1 MPVDSRAR
9 QLWMVRI
16 PRGRSHEL
24 DARAGIIPVS
34 LGIRGEITDILD
46 LDDAIPLLEAENPS
60 LTLRQIESR
69 ARALVDFSTGIMP
82 GDLMLV
88 HLRDSRSVLICMA
101 GHGGMASHAGL
112 PARLAEV
119 IREVPEAG
127 LPADLSSSMS
137 AQQPVCR
144 LRNPNALMR
153 ITHLLT
159 HGVQPMA
166 ELPDP
171 GSAVSGHDMAALI
184 AAALRDD
191 GYRCHISPPGPDGG
205 ADILAGK
212 GMLGF
217 EGSVVVQVKS
227 GRITCGTAEIDRLLG
242 VMHTRGASHGMIAS
256 WGGFTG
262 PAMARA
268 TELWFKVRL
277 WGREDIA
284 RAAGRAARQL
294 EGDLAEVAESMAAW
308 SAQEEPGPVA
318 QEDLVGDLDEL
329 QDAMQDA

>member
-1 MPVDSRAR
+1 
-9 QLWMVRI
+9 MVRI

-34 LGIRGEITDILD
+34 LGIRGEISDILD

-60 LTLRQIESR
+60 LTLRQVESR

-82 GDLMLV
+82 GDLLLV
-88 HLRDSRSVLICMA
+88 HLRDSRTVLICMA
-101 GHGGMASHAGL
+101 GHGGMESHAGL

-119 IREVPEAG
+119 LRELPEAG
-127 LPADLSSSMS
+127 LPADLASSMS

-144 LRNPNALMR
+144 LRNPNALQR
-153 ITHLLT
+153 ISHLLA
-159 HGVQPMA
+159 HGVQPLA

-171 GSAVSGHDMAALI
+171 GSSVSGHDMAAI
-184 AAALRDD
+184 VAAALRDD
-191 GYRCHISPPGPDGG
+191 GYQCRISPPGPDGG

-217 EGSVVVQVKS
+217 EGSVIVQVKS

-242 VMHTRGASHGMIAS
+242 VMQVRGASHGMIAS
-256 WGGFTG
+256 WGGFTR
-262 PAMARA
+262 PALARA
-268 TELWFKVRL
+268 AELWFRVRL

-284 RAAGRAARQL
+284 MAAGRAARQL
-294 EGDLAEVAESMAAW
+294 EGDLAAVAEGMAAW
-308 SAQEEPGPVA
+308 GADKAQAACVPEV
-318 QEDLVGDLDEL
+318 EDAAFEEL
-329 QDAMQDA
+329 QDAPVEA